1 MLSNMATPSKRHLGQ
16 LIDDYKRSH
25 SATDSGLAQR
35 VGITRQSLIQW
46 RTGELAALPKA
57 ANLRALATEIGRP
70 YRQVLA
76 AALLDSGYLTPTEDK
91 AARPYG
97 EILHDAIDVL
107 SEARRLTNQ
116 PMRQTSSGQWDPDP
130 DPRSA
135 LPIDWA
141 EFVTLALAGAAAN
154 AGGIETILAGRP
166 GSWEAERVRQT
177 LQSTVFDE
185 RDLMRHRTEPI
196 VVDLWVEAVLP
207 LTGDTSE
214 DDYQQAELALLDRQ
228 EAVPLPDDIPPGP
241 FEPDDPR
248 IAGIDWLSV
257 GDDGNLV
264 VAQFRDWPVNID
276 PDKLAVY
283 EELGEEARN
292 SRPDTPGE
300 IAYEQAFDQIESL
313 STALDSQRRAD
324 YADYAQRLTTAIET
338 KLRELNL
345 TVPVSVTVTT
355 APDGATSEQYDAH
368 RPSDYP
374 ADVIEAAAHAAI
386 MDTPTPSASA
396 PGAPLERLESGESP
410 AQ

>member
-1 MLSNMATPSKRHLGQ
+1 MATPSKSHLGQ
-16 LIDDYKRSH
+16 LIDDYKRTH

-35 VGITRQSLIQW
+35 IGIARQSLIQW
-46 RTGELAALPKA
+46 RTGDMASLPKA

-91 AARPYG
+91 TARPYD
-97 EILHDAIDVL
+97 EVLHDAIAAL
-107 SEARRLTNQ
+107 TEAQRLTNR
-116 PMRQTSSGQWDPDP
+116 PMRQTSSGQWEPDP

-177 LQSTVFDE
+177 LQSTVLDDQ
-185 RDLMRHRTEPI
+185 DLMRHRTDPI
-196 VVDLWVEAVLP
+196 TVDLWVEAVLP

-214 DDYQQAELALLDRQ
+214 DDYQQAETALLDRQ
-228 EAVPLPDDIPPGP
+228 TAVPLPDDIPPGP
-241 FEPDDPR
+241 FQPDDPR
-248 IAGIDWLSV
+248 IAEIDWLSV
-257 GDDGNLV
+257 DDDGNLR
-264 VAQFRDWPVNID
+264 VAPFSEWPANID
-276 PDKLAVY
+276 ADKLAVY
-283 EELGEEARN
+283 EELAEEARN

-300 IAYEQAFDQIESL
+300 TAYEQAFDQIESL
-313 STALDSQRRAD
+313 STALDSQRKAD

-338 KLRELNL
+338 KLRQLNL
-345 TVPVSVTVTT
+345 TVPVTVTVTT
-355 APDGATSEQYDAH
+355 APDGATSDQYDAH

-374 ADVIEAAAHAAI
+374 ADAIEAAVHAAI
-386 MDTPTPSASA
+386 MDTPTPSAAA
-396 PGAPLERLESGESP
+396 PGAPLERLENGQSP
-410 AQ
+410 TK